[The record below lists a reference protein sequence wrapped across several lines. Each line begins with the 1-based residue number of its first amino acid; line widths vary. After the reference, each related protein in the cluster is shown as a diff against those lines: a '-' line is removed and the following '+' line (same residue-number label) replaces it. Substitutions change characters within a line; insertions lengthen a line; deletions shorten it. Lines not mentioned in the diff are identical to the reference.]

1 MQAAEKAL
9 EFLIQH
15 PEYIQKAVPADKSM
29 NSVKT
34 GHIAEDKKDLT
45 NEEEEEK
52 GDELAFVL
60 NEEDEEEED
69 EEEEDGKRLKKSEDS
84 TSDIN
89 SNADSSSP
97 VIKEDNLST
106 RDEMCS
112 IEFVEK

>member
-1 MQAAEKAL
+1 M
-9 EFLIQH
+9 
-15 PEYIQKAVPADKSM
+15 
-29 NSVKT
+29 
-34 GHIAEDKKDLT
+34 
-45 NEEEEEK
+45 EEE
-52 GDELAFVL
+52 D
-60 NEEDEEEED
+60 DEEEED